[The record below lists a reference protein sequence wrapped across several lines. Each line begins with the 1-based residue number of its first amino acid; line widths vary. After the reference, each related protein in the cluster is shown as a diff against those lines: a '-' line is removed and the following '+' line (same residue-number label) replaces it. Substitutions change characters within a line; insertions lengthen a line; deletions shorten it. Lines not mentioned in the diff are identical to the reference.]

1 MGCRE
6 VWQGVPTWRLRSVMR
21 HLRVEPGR
29 TLLRIVCIRNTD
41 VETARCT
48 ATPYTGSWNRKPAAA
63 VQVRCVATPSA
74 ISAAPSA
81 PSASCPSP
89 GLARAIERDSRRSE
103 EHTSELQSLMRLSY
117 AVFCLKT
124 KQQSL

>member
-81 PSASCPSP
+81 PSA
-89 GLARAIERDSRRSE
+89 RSE
-103 EHTSELQSLMRLSY
+103 EHTSELQSLLRISY
-117 AVFCLKT
+117 AVFCLK
-124 KQQSL
+124 KKNKH

>member
-74 ISAAPSA
+74 IPAAPSA
-81 PSASCPSP
+81 PSA
-89 GLARAIERDSRRSE
+89 RSE
-103 EHTSELQSLMRLSY
+103 ERRYGKECVRTCRY
-117 AVFCLKT
+117 WWPPYPYKNNN
-124 KQQSL
+124 